1 MNAQCSPEPYRL
13 TADGRLEKSGLYHQM
28 KSFKTKPI
36 EDIITSLMEKGVLPT
51 IKDYNNI
58 RGYAEDNAD
67 VSLENAFKRRILTAF
82 LYAEADARTPYGAT
96 GYPVYTSGE
105 LKLESVLAA
114 LSTDE
119 TYSEDIRKDFESLGN
134 ALSLDIKHAFN
145 PSIVNTATFDEMD
158 YAYMARVLTAA
169 YFKLKGLTAEQRQ
182 ARFGANYRDVSR
194 SGFKALILAEF
205 NKELEEYKARPNFI
219 PTRFND
225 IFVANVLTDLNKGN
239 SQIFN
244 YFLDYIDKNY
254 GINRKRAYQNNRI
267 VDDESTEEGQRDA
280 VEDIEVMWDDLQK
293 ERIDRKNTLASH
305 VKAQIALLVGSSNFK
320 NRTANK
326 AYIPAPIDINVLWN
340 KLIEAHLYDIQP
352 QDVYNRLQQ
361 LAAINDEFTPILEI
375 FQRVFE
381 DDGSAASDYD
391 NSFVNAYISGIKL
404 AVIPVNIMAL
414 EGGNNATIYQN
425 NRESFGVKTYI
436 DRFESVLSTNIEFGL
451 YNNLNDVLY
460 TNPKS
465 KRIFEPISRRS
476 KIDKAALLDKQMSVI
491 NYLGLA
497 ITRDA
502 LTQYYN
508 ANDKANE
515 VYSRVN
521 SLLENVVND
530 TKHRVNTYR
539 GKEIPAHNINGYLYS
554 LAQIATYDFNSF
566 TVTQHLWD

>member
-13 TADGRLEKSGLYHQM
+13 TVDGRLEKSGLYHQM

-134 ALSLDIKHAFN
+134 ALGLDIKHAFN

-182 ARFGANYRDVSR
+182 TRFGANYRDVSR

-280 VEDIEVMWDDLQK
+280 IEDIEVMWDDLQK

-391 NSFVNAYISGIKL
+391 TSFVNAYISGIKL
-404 AVIPVNIMAL
+404 AVIPVNIMTL

-425 NRESFGVKTYI
+425 NRESLVLKHILI
-436 DRFESVLSTNIEFGL
+436 DLKVF
-451 YNNLNDVLY
+451 
-460 TNPKS
+460 
-465 KRIFEPISRRS
+465 
-476 KIDKAALLDKQMSVI
+476 
-491 NYLGLA
+491 
-497 ITRDA
+497 
-502 LTQYYN
+502 
-508 ANDKANE
+508 
-515 VYSRVN
+515 
-521 SLLENVVND
+521 
-530 TKHRVNTYR
+530 
-539 GKEIPAHNINGYLYS
+539 
-554 LAQIATYDFNSF
+554 
-566 TVTQHLWD
+566 

>member
-13 TADGRLEKSGLYHQM
+13 TVDGRLEKSGLYHQM

-119 TYSEDIRKDFESLGN
+119 TYNEDIRKDFESLGN
-134 ALSLDIKHAFN
+134 ALGLDIKHAFN

-280 VEDIEVMWDDLQK
+280 IEDIEVMWDDLQK

-352 QDVYNRLQQ
+352 QDIYNRLQQ

-476 KIDKAALLDKQMSVI
+476 KINKADLLDKQMSVI
-491 NYLGLA
+491 NCLGLA

-508 ANDKANE
+508 ANDNANE

-521 SLLENVVND
+521 SLLENVRCV
-530 TKHRVNTYR
+530 
-539 GKEIPAHNINGYLYS
+539 
-554 LAQIATYDFNSF
+554 
-566 TVTQHLWD
+566 

>member
-134 ALSLDIKHAFN
+134 ALGLDIKHAFN

-169 YFKLKGLTAEQRQ
+169 YFKLKALTAEQRQ

-267 VDDESTEEGQRDA
+267 VDDESTEEGQRHD
-280 VEDIEVMWDDLQK
+280 
-293 ERIDRKNTLASH
+293 
-305 VKAQIALLVGSSNFK
+305 
-320 NRTANK
+320 RTAGGR
-326 AYIPAPIDINVLWN
+326 
-340 KLIEAHLYDIQP
+340 EAEKG
-352 QDVYNRLQQ
+352 R
-361 LAAINDEFTPILEI
+361 
-375 FQRVFE
+375 
-381 DDGSAASDYD
+381 
-391 NSFVNAYISGIKL
+391 
-404 AVIPVNIMAL
+404 
-414 EGGNNATIYQN
+414 
-425 NRESFGVKTYI
+425 
-436 DRFESVLSTNIEFGL
+436 
-451 YNNLNDVLY
+451 
-460 TNPKS
+460 
-465 KRIFEPISRRS
+465 
-476 KIDKAALLDKQMSVI
+476 
-491 NYLGLA
+491 
-497 ITRDA
+497 
-502 LTQYYN
+502 
-508 ANDKANE
+508 
-515 VYSRVN
+515 
-521 SLLENVVND
+521 
-530 TKHRVNTYR
+530 
-539 GKEIPAHNINGYLYS
+539 
-554 LAQIATYDFNSF
+554 
-566 TVTQHLWD
+566 